1 MDIECIFLNDPNQY
15 AEHCEATIW
24 KNKFT
29 REILTLMGLAFFR
42 IACTNILVFIFC
54 HTRSEVS
61 GLIFQTP

>member
-1 MDIECIFLNDPNQY
+1 MDIECISLNYPNQY
-15 AEHCEATIW
+15 AEYWEATIW
-24 KNKFT
+24 KNK
-29 REILTLMGLAFFR
+29 EILNLMGLAFFR